1 MDPGR
6 VRIALG
12 PQGASISCERPD
24 ASIVLLGRPAD
35 EAAALVPSLY
45 ALCSRAQGLA
55 ARLAIAAARGTAQ
68 PEHTDPEAAAEA
80 AREHAWRLLFDW
92 PRILDFEVERHLFA
106 KFVREIG
113 AGARRHWDIPQ
124 WIDSLE
130 DEGPPTNLLPHLDAA
145 ASAREWPALS
155 EDFAQAPTWRRQPAE
170 TGPLARAHP
179 APEGGVGTRS
189 RVLARARELQAYLQ
203 GNPGH
208 LGRASAVPLARGAGR
223 AAVETARGMLLH
235 EAELENGRVT
245 RYVIV
250 APTEWNFH
258 PQGPLAQAAGWPA
271 ASGEA
276 MQRRRIERMV
286 LALDPC
292 VPWEVELGS

>member
-1 MDPGR
+1 MDSGR

-12 PQGASISCERPD
+12 AQAASISCERPD
-24 ASIVLLGRPAD
+24 ASIMLLGRPAD

-45 ALCSRAQGLA
+45 AMSSRAQGLA
-55 ARLAIAAARGTAQ
+55 ARLAIAAARGAAH
-68 PEHTDPEAAAEA
+68 PEHKDPEAAAEC

-92 PRILDFEVERHLFA
+92 PQALGFEVERHLFSN
-106 KFVREIG
+106 FVRDIG
-113 AGARRHWDIPQ
+113 TGSRRHWSIPQ

-130 DEGPPTNLLPHLDAA
+130 DEGPPSRLLPHLDAA

-155 EDFAQAPTWRRQPAE
+155 EEFARTPTWRRQPAE
-170 TGPLARAHP
+170 TGPLARTHP
-179 APEGGVGTRS
+179 APEAGVGVRS

-203 GNPGH
+203 GDSGL
-208 LGRASAVPLARGAGR
+208 LGRASAVPLERGAGR
-223 AAVETARGMLLH
+223 AAVETARGLLLH

-258 PQGPLAQAAGWPA
+258 PEGILGQAIGETP
-271 ASGEA
+271 SGDPW
-276 MQRRRIERMV
+276 QRSRIERFV

-292 VPWEVELGS
+292 MPWEVEILD